1 MSRFLVNI
9 FFSVNIARTLSG
21 IRLKRSCGCIGTSP
35 LFDFF
40 ALPVIELGDI
50 FSLDSPAKQ
59 EILFVIIRQPFN
71 LSSFRAISG
80 AAIAYGSRSDSL
92 SNGPA
97 TKEST
102 NGYEHVGMQKGTNF
116 SFVYAIL
123 LIGLNSK
130 S

>member
-9 FFSVNIARTLSG
+9 FFLVNIARTLSG
-21 IRLKRSCGCIGTSP
+21 IRLKRSCGCLGTSP

-40 ALPVIELGDI
+40 ALPVIELCDI

-59 EILFVIIRQPFN
+59 EILFVRQPFN

-92 SNGPA
+92 KISV
-97 TKEST
+97 S
-102 NGYEHVGMQKGTNF
+102 F
-116 SFVYAIL
+116 SA
-123 LIGLNSK
+123 
-130 S
+130 